1 MRRWLVGMLLAPL
14 ARAVFTEHLLV
25 QSDQMC
31 TVRSRIYA
39 PAESEPVYVDRLAWP
54 VGGPALPEPLTLNGR
69 GPTSPTPEL
78 ICMMGCPSP
87 PCQPVSACPMGALH
101 WSVRYA
107 GLIVQPGSPLV
118 LPDAQTGTTGVPPML
133 LMLYNTAATVP
144 TPSPQAGPTP
154 GAGITIPTSSAAP
167 GIIERVTVQPC
178 SDAATP
184 VAITFSILFGLV
196 TLGLVGVCQIRRR
209 LPCPYCSA
217 QLVGGAAAVR
227 EHLKTCGVHL
237 AEFQPTVLEPVLR
250 VVDRQTVQ
258 LSIGEVA
265 EEEKED
271 LIARPVPL

>member
-1 MRRWLVGMLLAPL
+1 MRSWLIGTLLAVVRGVL
-14 ARAVFTEHLLV
+14 TEHLPV

-31 TVRSRIYA
+31 VFRSRIYA
-39 PAESEPVYVDRLAWP
+39 PAEPEPVYVDRLAWP

-69 GPTSPTPEL
+69 APIVAAPEL

-101 WSVRYA
+101 WSVRYG
-107 GLIVQPGSPLV
+107 GLVVQPGSPLV
-118 LPDAQTGTTGVPPML
+118 LPDATGGVVVPPML
-133 LMLYNTAATVP
+133 LMLYNTADTVP

-167 GIIERVTVQPC
+167 GIIERITVQPC
-178 SDAATP
+178 SDVATP
-184 VAITFSILFGLV
+184 VAIAFSILFGLV
-196 TLGLVGVCQIRRR
+196 SLGLLGICQHRRR

-217 QLVGGAAAVR
+217 QLIGGAEAVR
-227 EHLKTCGVHL
+227 SHLMTCGVHL
-237 AEFQPTVLEPVLR
+237 ALFQPTVLEPVLR

-258 LSIGEVA
+258 LSIGEAA

-271 LIARPVPL
+271 LIARPEVTA